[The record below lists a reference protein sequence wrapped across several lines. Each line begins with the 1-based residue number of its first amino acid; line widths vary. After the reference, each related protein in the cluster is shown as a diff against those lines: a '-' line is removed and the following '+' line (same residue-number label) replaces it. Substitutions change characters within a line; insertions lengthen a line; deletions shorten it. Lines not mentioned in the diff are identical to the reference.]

1 MGITSF
7 GNPAVWWMTIP
18 MVIWGSTALI
28 RNRKQVDLGIL
39 TAVVGFFSLY
49 APWIFI
55 TRTAFIYHFFPCV
68 VFVVLLLGYFVRNLV
83 QEDNR
88 LLKWMWVYGALVFIL
103 FIAYYPVLTG
113 LPIPAAYAR
122 CLAWFPGW
130 VLG

>member
-18 MVIWGSTALI
+18 VVLWGIFELI
-28 RNRKQVDLGIL
+28 RNRKQIDLGIL

-49 APWIFI
+49 TPWILI

-68 VFVVLLLGYFVRNLV
+68 VFVVLLLGHCVRNLV

-88 LLKWMWVYGALVFIL
+88 LTKWMWVYGALVFIL

-113 LPIPAAYAR
+113 LPVPESYVR